1 MHQIIVRPRPAAA
14 LLRGQKTLGL
24 RRPLLFTKR
33 ESGIVKTSL
42 KIFPILIALGAGLSA
57 AFGQAQVQS
66 RQIVGIAGY
75 LSEWELQGA
84 VTEKISA
91 GRREFS
97 GPVTWKHIGLCSVNG
112 PQEKRGEIRVQIE
125 GSGPASRVDATM
137 SLENVQCTYSGHFSD
152 DTKGVMDCSDAKGVP
167 LTFSFK

>member
-1 MHQIIVRPRPAAA
+1 MKVF
-14 LLRGQKTLGL
+14 LL
-24 RRPLLFTKR
+24 
-33 ESGIVKTSL
+33 
-42 KIFPILIALGAGLSA
+42 LIALDAGLGSA
-57 AFGQAQVQS
+57 LAQS
-66 RQIVGIAGY
+66 RQIVGTAGY

-125 GSGPASRVDATM
+125 GSGRASRVDATV
-137 SLENVQCTYSGHFSD
+137 SLEDVQCTYRGHFSD
-152 DTKGVMDCSDAKGVP
+152 NTSGVMDCSDAKGVP